1 MVYVQAPQE
10 VHKLVEK
17 FDSHIEQYKS
27 GSYKEHQVRVDFV
40 DPFFAALGWDIHNDE
55 GADESYRDV
64 RHEYSIKTA
73 EGTKSPDYCFR
84 IGGIP
89 KFFLE
94 TKKPS
99 VHIKDDV
106 GPAFQ
111 IRRYALSKSLPLSLL
126 TDFEEFAVYD
136 CRLRPQQDDKASKGR
151 VLYYTYKEYL
161 EKWEE
166 IYSRFS
172 REAVG
177 SGAFDKYIEKDLP
190 KKGTSSFDK
199 FFLED
204 MEKWR
209 DSLAR
214 NIAPRNEE
222 LSQKELNHL
231 VQATI
236 DRILF
241 LRICEDREI
250 EPYGGLQKL
259 IANDGIYSGLTK
271 LFQQAD
277 DKYNSGLFHF
287 KQEKGRNNP
296 DTLSLNLSID
306 DKPLK
311 DIIKVLYYPESPYVY
326 SQIPVEILGQ
336 VYEKFLGK
344 VIRLTPSHR
353 AKVELKPEVRKAGG
367 VYYTPKYIVDYIVKN
382 TVGELLKKKT
392 PTQAKKLTILDPA
405 CGSGSFLLGAYQ
417 HLLDWYLEQYSK
429 EPSKYKKQIY
439 KGARDQWFLAS
450 QEKKNILVSNIYGVD
465 IDRQAV
471 EVSKLSLL
479 LKVLEGESNDTI
491 QSQRQLFH
499 ERALP
504 DLSDN
509 IKCGNSLIGT
519 DFFHGKN
526 LDMFARDD
534 MEAINAFDWD
544 GKDGFAEIMKSG
556 GFDAVIGNPPW
567 GAEFSESVKLY
578 LADHYSELPRKIK
591 DSYLYFFLNA
601 FKTLLK
607 MEGFFSFIIPNTWLL
622 INNAEKFRKFI
633 LTFQIN
639 NINDYGDGVFEKVT
653 VESSVIVMCKKL
665 KNSIKCYLER
675 WHKNKLVINKSIDT
689 SIWLKDDLARIVLEQ
704 DVNKIKILEKIKNY
718 TEPFSASCE
727 IIWGIKPYQEGYGDP
742 PQTRDMIN
750 NRVYHSQTQV
760 NKYYKPLLVG
770 SHIEKY
776 SINFKK
782 PIGYIKYGR
791 WLMYPSNKIKMS
803 NPKLLL
809 RQTSF
814 DIKSVYDEKGYFCQ
828 NSVFIITSFKYN
840 LKFLLG
846 LLNSKFLGF
855 LYFMKNPQQGKV
867 FPEIKPIVIKSL
879 PIRIIETNNKQH
891 DHMVKLVD
899 QMLDTQKELHASI
912 VRAGQEA
919 LPAKG
924 GYTGQADRRS
934 GV

>member
-1 MVYVQAPQE
+1 MQAPQK
-10 VHKLVEK
+10 VHDLVES
-17 FDSHIEQYKS
+17 FDRQLDNLKA
-27 GSYKEHQVRVDFV
+27 GNYKEAQVRIEFV
-40 DPFFAALGWDIHNDE
+40 NPLFHQLGWDMGNKE
-55 GADESYRDV
+55 GLDQRYRDV
-64 RHEYSIKTA
+64 VHEYSIKTA

-99 VHIKDDV
+99 VNIKDDV

-111 IRRYALSKSLPLSLL
+111 IRRYALSKSLPVSLL

-151 VLYYTYKEYL
+151 VLYYTYKEYI

-172 REAVG
+172 REAVS

-214 NIAPRNEE
+214 NIAPRNEA

-296 DTLSLNLSID
+296 DTLSLNLSVD

-439 KGARDQWFLAS
+439 KGAKDQWFLAS

-479 LKVLEGESNDTI
+479 LKVLEGESSDTLE
-491 QSQRQLFH
+491 SQLDLLH

-526 LDMFARDD
+526 LDMFERDD

-544 GKDGFAEIMKSG
+544 GKEGFAEIMKSG
-556 GFDAVIGNPPW
+556 R
-567 GAEFSESVKLY
+567 L
-578 LADHYSELPRKIK
+578 
-591 DSYLYFFLNA
+591 
-601 FKTLLK
+601 
-607 MEGFFSFIIPNTWLL
+607 
-622 INNAEKFRKFI
+622 
-633 LTFQIN
+633 
-639 NINDYGDGVFEKVT
+639 
-653 VESSVIVMCKKL
+653 
-665 KNSIKCYLER
+665 
-675 WHKNKLVINKSIDT
+675 
-689 SIWLKDDLARIVLEQ
+689 
-704 DVNKIKILEKIKNY
+704 
-718 TEPFSASCE
+718 
-727 IIWGIKPYQEGYGDP
+727 
-742 PQTRDMIN
+742 
-750 NRVYHSQTQV
+750 
-760 NKYYKPLLVG
+760 
-770 SHIEKY
+770 
-776 SINFKK
+776 
-782 PIGYIKYGR
+782 
-791 WLMYPSNKIKMS
+791 
-803 NPKLLL
+803 
-809 RQTSF
+809 
-814 DIKSVYDEKGYFCQ
+814 
-828 NSVFIITSFKYN
+828 
-840 LKFLLG
+840 
-846 LLNSKFLGF
+846 
-855 LYFMKNPQQGKV
+855 
-867 FPEIKPIVIKSL
+867 
-879 PIRIIETNNKQH
+879 
-891 DHMVKLVD
+891 
-899 QMLDTQKELHASI
+899 
-912 VRAGQEA
+912 
-919 LPAKG
+919 
-924 GYTGQADRRS
+924 
-934 GV
+934 